1 MKNPS
6 ISLPQVPLLVMRLK
20 DYWALSKPRVT
31 LLVWGTTLAGMV
43 LGARIASVSISAS
56 LLFNTL
62 LGSWLVIAAANVLN
76 QVLEVEPDSRMQRTR
91 NRPLP
96 ANRVGLTEGLAL
108 GVVWAVVGLLLLALF
123 VNLLTAALGALSI
136 ALYVFAYT
144 PLKPRTHLATAIG
157 AIPGAIPPLAGW
169 TAVTGDFAATS
180 LLLFAVQ
187 FLWQF
192 PHFWAIAWLVRK
204 DYDAAGFKM
213 LPFPN
218 ADAVATAS
226 ACLQYAAA
234 TAPFALALALALD
247 KPYLYLIPA
256 ALLSVWFA
264 MASYHFKKRS
274 DEAGAR
280 KVLKASIVYLPL
292 LLLAAIAAS

>member
-1 MKNPS
+1 
-6 ISLPQVPLLVMRLK
+6 
-20 DYWALSKPRVT
+20 
-31 LLVWGTTLAGMV
+31 
-43 LGARIASVSISAS
+43 
-56 LLFNTL
+56 
-62 LGSWLVIAAANVLN
+62 VLN
-76 QVLEVEPDSRMQRTR
+76 QVIEIDPDARMQRTR

-96 ANRVGLTEGLAL
+96 AKRVGLTEGLAL
-108 GVVWAVVGLLLLALF
+108 GVVWAVAGLALLAVF
-123 VNLLTAALGALSI
+123 VNLLTAALGAMSI

-144 PLKPRTHLATAIG
+144 PLKPKTHLATAIG

-169 TAVTGDFAATS
+169 TAVTGNLGATG

-192 PHFWAIAWLVRK
+192 PHFWAIAWLVRE
-204 DYDAAGFKM
+204 DYKAAGFKM

-218 ADAVATAS
+218 ADGVATAS

-234 TAPFALALALALD
+234 TAPFALALGLVLAN
-247 KPYLYLIPA
+247 PYLYLVPA
-256 ALLSVWFA
+256 GALSVWFVL
-264 MASYHFKKRS
+264 ASYRFRKQP

-280 KVLKASIVYLPL
+280 KVLKASIVFLPL

>member
-108 GVVWAVVGLLLLALF
+108 GVVWAVAGLVLLAVT
-123 VNLLTAALGALSI
+123 VNLVTAALGAISI

-169 TAVTGDFAATS
+169 TAVTGDFAATG

-218 ADAVATAS
+218 ADGVATAS
-226 ACLQYAAA
+226 ACLHYAAA

-256 ALLSVWFA
+256 SLLSVWFA
-264 MASYHFKKRS
+264 MASYHFKKRP